1 MPSQTEAKEIVIRPP
16 GRFTSVDV
24 WELYRYRSLLKSMV
38 VRQIKIE
45 FDQMY
50 LSYFWAV
57 ARPLLMVVVFALFR
71 HLSEA
76 RTGVTIPYPLY
87 LLSGLILW
95 FYLVEGVMDTS
106 TAVRRDLHL
115 MRKVFYPKLLSPMA
129 TNLSNLYK
137 LVIAGIPLVLMMF
150 YYGVSPG
157 WQIVLLAPVV
167 LQLALLVFG
176 IGLMFVA
183 LNLSNQDW
191 GKFLGL
197 VLYLGL
203 FLSPVIYAPE
213 MIPEEAR
220 DVYALNPMVGALLG
234 FRSALFADLP
244 FPWPE
249 WFYSLMFSLSMAV
262 IGLMMFQSAEKRF
275 VDEM

>member
-1 MPSQTEAKEIVIRPP
+1 MPSQTRGKEIVIRPP
-16 GRFTSVDV
+16 ARFSSVDI

-45 FDQMY
+45 FNQMY
-50 LSYFWAV
+50 LSYLWAV
-57 ARPLLMVVVFALFR
+57 SRPLLMVAVFTLFK

-95 FYLVEGVMDTS
+95 FFFVEGVTDTS
-106 TAVRRDLHL
+106 TAIRRDLPL
-115 MRKVFYPKLLSPMA
+115 IRKVFYPKLLSPIA
-129 TNLSNLYK
+129 TILSNLYK
-137 LVIAGIPLVLMMF
+137 LAIAGIPLVLMML
-150 YYGVSPG
+150 YYRVLPG
-157 WQIVLLAPVV
+157 WHIVLLAPVV
-167 LQLALLVFG
+167 FQLALLALG
-176 IGLMFVA
+176 IGLMFAA

-213 MIPEEAR
+213 MIPEKAREA
-220 DVYALNPMVGALLG
+220 YTLNPMVGALLG
-234 FRSALFADLP
+234 FRSALCAELP

-249 WFYSLMFSLSMAV
+249 WLYSLMFSFVMAV
-262 IGLMMFQSAEKRF
+262 IGLMMFQNTEKRF